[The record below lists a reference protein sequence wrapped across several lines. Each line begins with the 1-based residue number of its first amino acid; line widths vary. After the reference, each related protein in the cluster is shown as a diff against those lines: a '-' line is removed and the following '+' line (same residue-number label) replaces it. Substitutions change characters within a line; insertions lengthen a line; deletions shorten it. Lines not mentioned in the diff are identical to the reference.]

1 MMIAP
6 EADSES
12 DTYRLGEC
20 DILSFV
26 SESKKVASGAATLS
40 KPSQTIQKREIVS
53 FTYLSL
59 NYLFN
64 K

>member
-1 MMIAP
+1 MTIAP

-26 SESKKVASGAATLS
+26 SESKKVADGAATLS
-40 KPSQTIQKREIVS
+40 KPSQTIQ
-53 FTYLSL
+53 SL
-59 NYLFN
+59 HIQYFN
-64 K
+64 